1 MTTETLTPPMADTEA
16 DRKAALKAEGERLGI
31 KFHPRHSAQRM
42 ADMIAEHKAG
52 GSVAPTPA
60 PVQTAAEPAAA
71 VTQPQPAPP
80 PYNVP
85 PGTTTMANL
94 TAPGQLAREE
104 EERKRLMDRCTQL
117 GIAQMIPPR
126 AGPDAIREIMGRHMA
141 ENAQKIAM
149 KEAEAR
155 VKQKGPDTVY
165 VQMRVLPLGHNKISK
180 GIHIP
185 GIGDEMYERGDIIDM
200 LDAKIAQEHELA
212 GRGEIL
218 RA

>member
-1 MTTETLTPPMADTEA
+1 MIDETLTPPMADTEA
-16 DRKAALKAEGERLGI
+16 ERKAALKAEGEKLGI

-42 ADMIAEHKAG
+42 ADMIEEHKAG
-52 GSVAPTPA
+52 GPVSPAPIQPA
-60 PVQTAAEPAAA
+60 PVAAA
-71 VTQPQPAPP
+71 PQSAPQ

-85 PGTTTMANL
+85 PGTTTMANI

-104 EERKRLMDRCTQL
+104 EDRKRLMERCTQL

-141 ENAQKIAM
+141 ENAQKMAV

-185 GIGDEMYERGDIIDM
+185 GIGDEMYERGDIIEM
-200 LDAKIAQEHELA
+200 LDLKIAQEHELN
-212 GRGEIL
+212 GKGEIL

>member
-1 MTTETLTPPMADTEA
+1 MNTETLNPPQTDTEA
-16 DRKAALKAEGERLGI
+16 ERKAALKAEGEKLGI
-31 KFHPRHSAQRM
+31 KFHPRHGEQRM
-42 ADMIAEHKAG
+42 RDMIDEVKAG
-52 GSVAPTPA
+52 KTPAAPVQAAPA
-60 PVQTAAEPAAA
+60 PVAA
-71 VTQPQPAPP
+71 VAPPQPAPQ

-94 TAPGQLAREE
+94 TAPGQLGREE
-104 EERKRLMDRCTQL
+104 EERRRLMDRCTQL
-117 GIAQMIPPR
+117 GIAQLIPPR

-141 ENAQKIAM
+141 ENAQKIQM

-155 VKQKGPDTVY
+155 VKQRGPDTVY
-165 VQMRVLPLGHNKISK
+165 VQMRVLPLGHLKISK

-200 LDAKIAQEHELA
+200 LDVKIAQEHELN
-212 GRGEIL
+212 GKGEIL

>member
-1 MTTETLTPPMADTEA
+1 MTTDTLNPPQADTEA
-16 DRKAALKAEGERLGI
+16 DRKAALKAEGEKLGI

-42 ADMIAEHKAG
+42 ADMIAEHRAG
-52 GSVAPTPA
+52 GSAAPAPA
-60 PVQTAAEPAAA
+60 PVAA
-71 VTQPQPAPP
+71 VAPPQPAPQ

-85 PGTTTMANL
+85 PGTTIMANI
-94 TAPGQLAREE
+94 TAPGQLGREE

-126 AGPDAIREIMGRHMA
+126 ANPDAIREIMGRHMA

-155 VKQKGPDTVY
+155 VKQKGPETVY
-165 VQMRVLPLGHNKISK
+165 VQMRVLPLGHLKISK

-185 GIGDEMYERGDIIDM
+185 GIGDEMYEFGDVIEM
-200 LDAKIAQEHELA
+200 LDIKIAQEHHNA